1 MTQPLLVLQSDFG
14 ISDGAVSAMY
24 GVINTVNRDIRIYD
38 LTHQIP
44 QFNIWEGSYRLLQ
57 TVNYWPAGTIFVS
70 IVDPGVGSAR
80 RSVAIKTEAG
90 HYIIT
95 PDNGTLTHLKNY
107 TTITNVRVID
117 EQKNRLPKSGESH
130 TFHGRDIFA
139 YTAARLAAGIIQYE
153 DIGPEAS
160 PESIIEL
167 PLVRSYEK
175 DGVLTGTIDIIDRP
189 FGNLWT
195 NIERIQFANIGAKH
209 GDVFELTI
217 ETDTRQIYQN
227 YVTYGRS
234 FADLRVG
241 DALIYVN
248 SLDNLGIGIN
258 QGSFVDAYKIG
269 TGTNWLVTI
278 KKK

>member
-24 GVINTVNRDIRIYD
+24 GVINTVSTDIRIYD

-44 QFNIWEGSYRLLQ
+44 QYNIWEGSYRLLQ
-57 TVNYWPAGTIFVS
+57 TVNYWPENTIFVS
-70 IVDPGVGSAR
+70 IVDPGVGSDR
-80 RSVAIKTEAG
+80 RSVAIKTETG
-90 HYIIT
+90 QYIIT

-107 TTITNVRVID
+107 TTITDVRIID

-139 YTAARLAAGIIQYE
+139 YTAARLAAGIIDFQ
-153 DIGPEAS
+153 DIGPAAN
-160 PESIIEL
+160 PDSIVEL
-167 PLVRSYEK
+167 PLVRSFEK
-175 DGVLTGTIDIIDRP
+175 DGELTGTIDIIDRP

-195 NIERIQFANIGAKH
+195 NIERTQFIKIGAKY
-209 GDVFELTI
+209 GDSFELTI
-217 ETDTRQIYQN
+217 ESNTRQIYQN
-227 YVTYGRS
+227 FVTYGRS

-269 TGTNWLVTI
+269 IGTNWIVTI